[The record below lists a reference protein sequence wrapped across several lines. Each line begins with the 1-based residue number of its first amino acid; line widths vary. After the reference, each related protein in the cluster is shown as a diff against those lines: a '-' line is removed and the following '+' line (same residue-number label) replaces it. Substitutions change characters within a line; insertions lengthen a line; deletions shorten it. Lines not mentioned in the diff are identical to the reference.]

1 MQHRIGCKV
10 IQSTI
15 LWVILKQEVKVLVAS
30 TINTDQYPESKVYHS
45 VCYAPNILGLAR
57 AAPKKEY
64 QMRNIGL
71 EGSYIFS
78 LISSVILME
87 KMRFLKRLHG
97 FKLFHFAHF

>member
-57 AAPKKEY
+57 AAPKRVPDEK
-64 QMRNIGL
+64 QWTRRLI
-71 EGSYIFS
+71 YIFT
-78 LISSVILME
+78 VQ
-87 KMRFLKRLHG
+87 
-97 FKLFHFAHF
+97 